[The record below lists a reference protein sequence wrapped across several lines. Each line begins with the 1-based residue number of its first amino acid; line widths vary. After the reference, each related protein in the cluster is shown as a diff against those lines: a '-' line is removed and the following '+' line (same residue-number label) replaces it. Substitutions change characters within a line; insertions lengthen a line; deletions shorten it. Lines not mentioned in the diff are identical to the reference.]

1 MATDNDRRVA
11 PISILTP
18 QDKCRRTRWIEIIGS
33 IGGNFGV
40 DTDRVRQKI
49 REEIERDGSASLL
62 CHLRLCG
69 AIPEGYDRDS
79 SEEKLYAKYTDY
91 VIRTAYETI
100 GLSSQVITGRAGTAD
115 VECVDNNYNYSF
127 VADAKAFR
135 LSRTAK
141 NQKDFK
147 VQAMNTWKRG
157 KPFAMIVCP
166 MYQLPSRSSQIYE
179 QATTLSVC
187 IFTYTHLAVLVRYA
201 NRIGKPAALE
211 LLHEIFKAIEAM
223 NNSRYAA
230 MYWQTVNRMLLRVDG
245 HIGDI
250 WREEKIAA
258 VESIA
263 VARDEALCIL
273 AQERERIMKLSKSDA
288 IAEVLKWQ
296 RIGNREQTV
305 KSVADKGLLN
315 FD

>member
-1 MATDNDRRVA
+1 
-11 PISILTP
+11 
-18 QDKCRRTRWIEIIGS
+18 
-33 IGGNFGV
+33 
-40 DTDRVRQKI
+40 
-49 REEIERDGSASLL
+49 
-62 CHLRLCG
+62 
-69 AIPEGYDRDS
+69 
-79 SEEKLYAKYTDY
+79 
-91 VIRTAYETI
+91 
-100 GLSSQVITGRAGTAD
+100 
-115 VECVDNNYNYSF
+115 
-127 VADAKAFR
+127 
-135 LSRTAK
+135 
-141 NQKDFK
+141 
-147 VQAMNTWKRG
+147 
-157 KPFAMIVCP
+157 
-166 MYQLPSRSSQIYE
+166 
-179 QATTLSVC
+179 
-187 IFTYTHLAVLVRYA
+187 
-201 NRIGKPAALE
+201 
-211 LLHEIFKAIEAM
+211 
-223 NNSRYAA
+223 